1 MRVGE
6 EVGKRTDP
14 TLPPVTVEG
23 AGRKG
28 RDVVKLLA
36 ARSHQRQRTQTDPSV
51 VIPETLKRGRMS
63 EDVTRVVL
71 IVLR

>member
-36 ARSHQRQRTQTDPSV
+36 ARSHQRQRTQPDPS

-63 EDVTRVVL
+63 EDVT
-71 IVLR
+71 